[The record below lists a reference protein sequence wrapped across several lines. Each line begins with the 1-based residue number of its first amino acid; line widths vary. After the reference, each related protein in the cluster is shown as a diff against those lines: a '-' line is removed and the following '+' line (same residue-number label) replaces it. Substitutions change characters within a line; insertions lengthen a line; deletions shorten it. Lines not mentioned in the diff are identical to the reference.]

1 MPACSIRIA
10 IEELMRTFLISTLA
24 VALTASIG
32 GAAAADSLGTA
43 GPLRLVGGAPCPAG
57 LLAQM
62 QGKCDPAPLDAKLDP
77 HARSAAE
84 VQRAI
89 KLIALIRMD
98 QARAA
103 LDAAIA
109 AAPNNVAAYT
119 LRARLAIPAALA
131 SATADADAGL
141 LLAPHDSD
149 LLATRT
155 YLRASDDAVG
165 AMHDADAAIA
175 ANPNNA
181 DAYWI
186 RARLLRS
193 DGQLAAAEA
202 DLTKALTIEPNDTQA
217 RVARAQMRLAL
228 NRPTDAAEDASAML
242 QQNPADLFARQV
254 RAVARG
260 KLGDLK
266 GAVDDL
272 TAILGKPGQPT
283 NVTPSNP
290 SFGDLYLQRAIL
302 FAKLD
307 RPDDAM
313 RDLDTVAAIGGQR
326 AILRMQVYL
335 RAHGYADLPI
345 DGKRSTALDDAMK
358 ACFVQSVCWPG
369 LTQRI

>member
-1 MPACSIRIA
+1 
-10 IEELMRTFLISTLA
+10 MRTLLIGTLA
-24 VALTASIG
+24 LAVSAMIG

-43 GPLRLVGGAPCPAG
+43 GPLRFVGGGACPAG
-57 LLAQM
+57 LLAQI
-62 QGKCDPAPLDAKLDP
+62 QGKCDPPPVDP
-77 HARSAAE
+77 ALGPHGRAAAE

-98 QARAA
+98 QAKAA

-109 AAPNNVAAYT
+109 ADPNNVAAFT
-119 LRARLAIPAALA
+119 LRARLAIPASLA
-131 SATADADAGL
+131 SAETDADAGL

-149 LLATRT
+149 LLATRA
-155 YLRASDDAVG
+155 YLRASDDAPG
-165 AMHDADAAIA
+165 AMRDADAAIA

-193 DGQLAAAEA
+193 AGQLAAAEA
-202 DLTKALTIEPNDTQA
+202 DLTKALTVEPNDTQA
-217 RVARAQMRLAL
+217 RDARAQLRLAL
-228 NRPTDAAEDASAML
+228 NRPTDAAADAGALL
-242 QQNPADLFARQV
+242 QQNPADLFALQV
-254 RAVARG
+254 RAVARA
-260 KLGDLK
+260 KLGDLN

-283 NVTPSNP
+283 NVTPTNP

-307 RPDDAM
+307 RPDDAI
-313 RDLDTVAAIGGQR
+313 RDLNSIAAIGGQR
-326 AILRMQVYL
+326 AVLRMQVYL
-335 RAHGYADLPI
+335 RAHGFADLPI
-345 DGKRSTALDDAMK
+345 DGKRSAALDGAMK
-358 ACFVQSVCWPG
+358 ACFVDNVCWAG